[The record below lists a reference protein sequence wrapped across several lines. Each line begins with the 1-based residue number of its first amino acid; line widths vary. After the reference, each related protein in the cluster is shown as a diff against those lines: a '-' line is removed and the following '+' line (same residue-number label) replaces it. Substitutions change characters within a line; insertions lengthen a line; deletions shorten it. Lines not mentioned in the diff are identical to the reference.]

1 MRPATA
7 PAAPLTL
14 ALLSVLA
21 ALLHGGL
28 GAVDYPLSRPAGL
41 AMMLVAG
48 GLLVYGI
55 LLGIRYAEAHDAMHD
70 PLPRSALYDTAH
82 ERGSYTTGLLL
93 PRGAA
98 ADRRDL
104 GGAAAGRPLARSGRS
119 AQRRGDPAAVAGSP
133 GCQHTELNPQR
144 TERREGLLPGA
155 PLSLV
160 FCLVE
165 PSGIEPL
172 TF

>member
-1 MRPATA
+1 MNADFSDAEFGSA
-7 PAAPLTL
+7 PSYSTRRTLTL

-55 LLGIRYAEAHDAMHD
+55 LLGIRYAEAQDAMHD

-82 ERGSYTTGLLL
+82 ERGSYATGLLL
-93 PRGAA
+93 HAALLLTAVTWAALRQAVPWHALAALLSAGAI
-98 ADRRDL
+98 RLLLR
-104 GGAAAGRPLARSGRS
+104 GRP
-119 AQRRGDPAAVAGSP
+119 AASTP
-133 GCQHTELNPQR
+133 N
-144 TERREGLLPGA
+144 
-155 PLSLV
+155 
-160 FCLVE
+160 
-165 PSGIEPL
+165 
-172 TF
+172 